1 MVGKCKVT
9 SHDALSVYFI
19 WKSVYE
25 KEKFPVRSSIIRVI
39 EGLAGL
45 FFLHKKIRGYGTD

>member
-25 KEKFPVRSSIIRVI
+25 KEKFPVRSSIIRVV

-45 FFLHKKIRGYGTD
+45 FFYPER

>member
-25 KEKFPVRSSIIRVI
+25 KEKFPVRSSIIRVV
-39 EGLAGL
+39 EDLAGL
-45 FFLHKKIRGYGTD
+45 FFYSER